1 MSSAIAFANSA
12 VAAFGLSTTATLPSS
27 RPTHSQHIPVCVY
40 GLDRRDEGSRL
51 RSRAR
56 ADRTSSTPA
65 CRPLFIW
72 PALAADVC
80 ARCSAMN
87 NRSATKSLLAVARR
101 ENPGGQ
107 HCVDCFKQVIV
118 PVPVLG
124 HLLTTSADSG
134 VGDPSARL
142 LVVAPGARVHDSTT
156 HRQPRRPNAGGAGRI
171 PAEKQRSRCS
181 GRRPSAC
188 DVSAGR

>member
-1 MSSAIAFANSA
+1 MRLPSELGAHCWKEPNSTHRTTDRLTGRNAPYGRVLHRGNLRSATFELARWVPGTSYELSHRFCEQRCSGIGFSA
-12 VAAFGLSTTATLPSS
+12 TATLPSS

-101 ENPGGQ
+101 ENPRG
-107 HCVDCFKQVIV
+107 
-118 PVPVLG
+118 
-124 HLLTTSADSG
+124 TTLR
-134 VGDPSARL
+134 RL
-142 LVVAPGARVHDSTT
+142 LQAGY
-156 HRQPRRPNAGGAGRI
+156 RP
-171 PAEKQRSRCS
+171 
-181 GRRPSAC
+181 PSPSSDIC
-188 DVSAGR
+188 